1 MGIHQDTFETRRG
14 HKPVPVAWLLERI
27 VQHNNRIALLGL
39 CTVRE
44 SVKRNQLS
52 ADVAK

>member
-1 MGIHQDTFETRRG
+1 MGIHQDAFEIRRA
-14 HKPVPVAWLLERI
+14 HKPVPVAWWFESI
-27 VQHNNRIALLGL
+27 MQDNNRIALLG
-39 CTVRE
+39 CTIRV